1 MNNNELERERTSCFF
16 IGIILLI
23 PILRYYDIIG
33 SLGLESVLRTIA
45 ALLVFYLFHF
55 ESIYHQEAF
64 VKSRNWFLLFCI
76 WSVAITLA
84 YELGSDINISSSFVN
99 YTLFSYVLAIVSMII
114 IYGTLSGKVDLSKTF
129 IIYEK
134 IVYFLV
140 AIYLVQIVMNSVGI
154 RISFKVPGL
163 KYGSA
168 YGYLNSEIMGFN
180 GARPSS
186 LFSERAHF
194 AEYITPF
201 IAVCLFSDKIIK
213 RHRLVKAIF
222 FSVVTISTVSGNG
235 IIILLIE
242 WGLYFIFF
250 SNLKGGVKI
259 PVIILAA
266 IVFAFAYNQL
276 QSNEAYSDIFNRM
289 FANNTGNEYLHAK
302 ADYRIYRG
310 FDLFIKLP
318 MFQKIIGVGYEHM
331 YIFARLN
338 QIESIYDSSSQAYE
352 FFNTI
357 AQILLYF
364 GIIGFILFCG
374 HMLMLFFSRSKVAKG
389 LVIISIALWLSSQM
403 LYSNTHIMYLLL
415 TASAVSLIN
424 SEERKSEQVR
434 QKHLYIRND

>member
-1 MNNNELERERTSCFF
+1 MNNKDLERERASCLF

-23 PILRYYDIIG
+23 PILRYYDILG

-64 VKSRNWFLLFCI
+64 AKSRNWFLLFSI
-76 WSVAITLA
+76 WSIAITFA
-84 YELGSDINISSSFVN
+84 YELGSDINISSPFAN

-114 IYGTLSGKVDLSKTF
+114 ICGTLSGKVDLSKTF

-140 AIYLVQIVMNSVGI
+140 AIYLVQIAMNSLGI

-163 KYGSA
+163 KYSNA
-168 YGYLNSEIMGFN
+168 YGYLDTGIMGFN

-194 AEYITPF
+194 AEYVTPF

-213 RHRLVKAIF
+213 SHRLVKAIF
-222 FSVVTISTVSGNG
+222 FSIVTISTVSGNG
-235 IIILLIE
+235 IIILIIE

-250 SNLKGGVKI
+250 SNLKGGVKASS
-259 PVIILAA
+259 IILAA
-266 IVFAFAYNQL
+266 IVFVFAYNQL
-276 QSNEAYSDIFNRM
+276 QSNEAYLDIFNRL
-289 FANNTGNEYLHAK
+289 FANNTGNEYLHSK

-310 FDLFIKLP
+310 FDLFINMP
-318 MFQKIIGVGYEHM
+318 MLQKTVGVGYEHM
-331 YIFARLN
+331 YIFAKLN
-338 QIESIYDSSSQAYE
+338 QIESIYDSSTQAYE

-357 AQILLYF
+357 VQILLYF

-374 HMLMLFFSRSKVAKG
+374 HMLSLYFSRSKVAKG

-403 LYSNTHIMYLLL
+403 LFSNTHIMYLLL

-424 SEERKSEQVR
+424 DEDSKSEQIR